1 MAEYSALALVAK
13 VKAGLKDPS
22 PFYKNLVKT
31 PKMTFVEG
39 YPDSTREVQSFPSR
53 ISMGKPGDPWNS
65 TRGQ

>member
-1 MAEYSALALVAK
+1 MEYSAIALLNR
-13 VKAGLKDPS
+13 VKAGLRDPA

-39 YPDSTREVQSFPSR
+39 YPDSTREVQQNASR
-53 ISMGKPGDPWNS
+53 IVMGKPGDPWNS